1 MIPLDTHKKV
11 DSEATSFDG
20 YDYYVGPLHSP
31 QIKSPLI
38 PTDGFLLQMS
48 SSATV
53 STIIGPQCG
62 SQLSQTMCGSMWWSL

>member
-31 QIKSPLI
+31 QIKSLLMPI
-38 PTDGFLLQMS
+38 DGFLLQMS

-53 STIIGPQCG
+53 STIIGSQCR
-62 SQLSQTMCGSMWWSL
+62 S